1 MNFETKIENQAKN
14 NAFKLLNV
22 MKLANI
28 SDYYMAGGCFH
39 KVIHDYDI
47 FPINKDDFNKI
58 TDKLIDY
65 VVFKSKNAIT
75 VRYNDITVQFCK
87 YHHNSLKELVDSF
100 DFAHCQIGAEI
111 NNFTQVE
118 DTYASQNYIDWKM
131 TEEDVYTGSEYPLSS
146 LIRTY
151 KYKDNFLG
159 RNYKRE
165 TVQILIDL
173 IKRGFEDYQDF
184 KDQLDA
190 IDLAY
195 MEDNDKLR
203 ELFELLRKDK

>member
-65 VVFKSKNAIT
+65 IVFKSKNAIT

-100 DFAHCQIGAEI
+100 DFSHCQIGAEI

-159 RNYKRE
+159 QNYKRE
-165 TVQILIDL
+165 TIQILIDL

-195 MEDNDKLR
+195 MEDNDKLK

>member
-1 MNFETKIENQAKN
+1 MNFKTKIENQAKN
-14 NAFKLLNV
+14 NAFKLLDV
-22 MKLANI
+22 MKLADIDN
-28 SDYYMAGGCFH
+28 YYMAGGCFH

-47 FPINKDDFNKI
+47 FPINKDDFNKVC
-58 TDKLIDY
+58 TKLNNYI
-65 VVFKSKNAIT
+65 VFKSKNAIT
-75 VRYNDITVQFCK
+75 VHYDGITIQFCK

-111 NNFTQVE
+111 NSFTQVV

-131 TEEDVYTGSEYPLSS
+131 TDEDVYTGSEYPLSS

-195 MEDNDKLR
+195 MEDNEKLR